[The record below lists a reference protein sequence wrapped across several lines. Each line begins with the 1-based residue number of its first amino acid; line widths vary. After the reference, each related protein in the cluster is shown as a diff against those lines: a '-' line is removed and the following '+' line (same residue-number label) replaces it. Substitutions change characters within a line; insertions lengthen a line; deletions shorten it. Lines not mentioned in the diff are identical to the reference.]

1 MGLNHPYNL
10 GDRGVDR
17 VSLPLGEL
25 SPSTWPDHTQLPDS
39 DDNFVKNFQEHPQS
53 VILTT
58 SIEPLLDKIHPDKD
72 YCIGQD
78 SGIYW
83 RFTEP
88 VEKGVEAPDWFYV
101 AGVPSR
107 L

>member
-53 VILTT
+53 VILT
-58 SIEPLLDKIHPDKD
+58 EPLLDKIHSDKD
-72 YCIGQD
+72 YC
-78 SGIYW
+78 
-83 RFTEP
+83 R
-88 VEKGVEAPDWFYV
+88 
-101 AGVPSR
+101 
-107 L
+107 